1 MSFQRV
7 AGKTVQS
14 LVDTVQPKSF
24 GDEYRTHYKAL
35 YKCPVYFLYLEL
47 KATEPRH
54 CWLVVKLL
62 IMLNS
67 CRTDANG
74 RKIININYVLNHY
87 HVPPRNNW

>member
-1 MSFQRV
+1 V

-47 KATEPRH
+47 KTKATNYAEQLSNRR
-54 CWLVVKLL
+54 K
-62 IMLNS
+62 
-67 CRTDANG
+67 RTQDN
-74 RKIININYVLNHY
+74 
-87 HVPPRNNW
+87 